1 VVVTGVETTDACI
14 GTGPVDA
21 AFQAVNRLCGIYGA
35 GQQEAES
42 VRLTDYTVSSVTA
55 GNTHTHTNTRNDACM
70 LSCTELKQVGARAR
84 EHMQ

>member
-1 VVVTGVETTDACI
+1 MVVTGVETTDACI

-55 GNTHTHTNTRNDACM
+55 GNTHTHTHTHATMHACIHAQ
-70 LSCTELKQVGARAR
+70 S
-84 EHMQ
+84 

>member
-1 VVVTGVETTDACI
+1 MTGVETTDACI

-55 GNTHTHTNTRNDACM
+55 GTTHTHTHATMHACIHAE
-70 LSCTELKQVGARAR
+70 S
-84 EHMQ
+84 

>member
-1 VVVTGVETTDACI
+1 METTDACI

-55 GNTHTHTNTRNDACM
+55 GTTHTHTQRCM
-70 LSCTELKQVGARAR
+70 HAFMQRVETGRSIRHRAVAWRARAVA
-84 EHMQ
+84 